1 MIDGLDE
8 YILRHIDA
16 EGNYLH
22 ALWRDTQLRLAYGQM
37 ASGHLQGRML
47 KMLVRMI
54 RPRRLLE
61 LGTFSGYSAL
71 SMAEGLEDGAEL
83 HTVEVFDELEDFLR
97 QWIGGSPW
105 ADRIHLHIGD
115 ALDIVPRMDMVW
127 DMVFVDADKR
137 HYADYYRML
146 MPRIRPGGYLIADNT
161 LWYGHVLEQHPRES
175 DLQTR
180 GIQAFNDMVAADPH
194 VEKVILPLRDGLTVI
209 RKKES

>member
-1 MIDGLDE
+1 MSDGLDE

-180 GIQAFNDMVAADPH
+180 GIQAFNDMVAADAH

>member
-1 MIDGLDE
+1 MSDGLDE

-83 HTVEVFDELEDFLR
+83 HIPHYGDDDLSSRDHLLYRNTIESC
-97 QWIGGSPW
+97 IGLVLLTG
-105 ADRIHLHIGD
+105 IHDLLVSIPCSRLILDTDNDPTDIRLVCDIG
-115 ALDIVPRMDMVW
+115 
-127 DMVFVDADKR
+127 
-137 HYADYYRML
+137 
-146 MPRIRPGGYLIADNT
+146 
-161 LWYGHVLEQHPRES
+161 
-175 DLQTR
+175 
-180 GIQAFNDMVAADPH
+180 
-194 VEKVILPLRDGLTVI
+194 
-209 RKKES
+209 

>member
-1 MIDGLDE
+1 MSDGLDE

-37 ASGHLQGRML
+37 VSGHLQGRML

-209 RKKES
+209 RKKEA

>member
-1 MIDGLDE
+1 
-8 YILRHIDA
+8 
-16 EGNYLH
+16 
-22 ALWRDTQLRLAYGQM
+22 M

-115 ALDIVPRMDMVW
+115 ALDIVPRMDLVW

>member
-1 MIDGLDE
+1 MSNGLDE

-83 HTVEVFDELEDFLR
+83 HTVEIFDELEDFLR

>member
-1 MIDGLDE
+1 MSDGLDE

-146 MPRIRPGGYLIADNT
+146 MPRIRPGGYLIADNP
-161 LWYGHVLEQHPRES
+161 LWSGPVLEQHPRES

>member
-1 MIDGLDE
+1 MRDGLDE

>member
-1 MIDGLDE
+1 MNDALDE
-8 YILRHIDA
+8 YILRHIDE
-16 EGNYLH
+16 EGGYLH
-22 ALWRDTQLRLAYGQM
+22 DLWRDTQLRLAYGQM

-115 ALDIVPRMDMVW
+115 ALDIVPRMNVVW

-146 MPRIRPGGYLIADNT
+146 MPLIRPGGYLIADNT

-194 VEKVILPLRDGLTVI
+194 VEKVILPLRDGLTII
-209 RKKES
+209 RKKDG

>member
-1 MIDGLDE
+1 MSDGLDE

-127 DMVFVDADKR
+127 DMVFVDVDKR

>member
-1 MIDGLDE
+1 MSDGLDE

-37 ASGHLQGRML
+37 VSGHLQGRML

>member
-1 MIDGLDE
+1 MSDGLDE

-194 VEKVILPLRDGLTVI
+194 VEKVILPLLDGLTVI

>member
-1 MIDGLDE
+1 MNDALDE
-8 YILRHIDA
+8 YILRHIDE
-16 EGNYLH
+16 EGGYLH
-22 ALWRDTQLRLAYGQM
+22 DLWRDTQLRLAYGQM

-115 ALDIVPRMDMVW
+115 ALDIVPRMNVVW

-146 MPRIRPGGYLIADNT
+146 MPLIRPGGYLIADNT

-180 GIQAFNDMVAADPH
+180 GIQAFNDMVAADPR
-194 VEKVILPLRDGLTVI
+194 VEKVILPLRDGLTII
-209 RKKES
+209 RKKDG

>member
-1 MIDGLDE
+1 MSDGLDE

-37 ASGHLQGRML
+37 ASGHLQGRMR
-47 KMLVRMI
+47 KMLVRRI

>member
-1 MIDGLDE
+1 MSDGLDE

-105 ADRIHLHIGD
+105 ADSIHLHIGD
-115 ALDIVPRMDMVW
+115 SLDIVPRMDMVW

>member
-1 MIDGLDE
+1 MSDGLDE
-8 YILRHIDA
+8 YSLRHIDA
-16 EGNYLH
+16 EGKYLH

>member
-1 MIDGLDE
+1 MSDGLDE

-37 ASGHLQGRML
+37 ASGNLQGRML

>member
-1 MIDGLDE
+1 MSDGLDE

-137 HYADYYRML
+137 HYADHYRML

>member
-1 MIDGLDE
+1 MSDGLDE

-161 LWYGHVLEQHPRES
+161 LWYGHVLEQHLRES

>member
-1 MIDGLDE
+1 MSDGLDE

-37 ASGHLQGRML
+37 ASGHLQGRLL

>member
-1 MIDGLDE
+1 MSDGLDE

-180 GIQAFNDMVAADPH
+180 GIQAFNDMVAADLH

-209 RKKES
+209 RKKEA

>member
-1 MIDGLDE
+1 MNDALDE
-8 YILRHIDA
+8 YILRHIDE
-16 EGNYLH
+16 EGGYLH
-22 ALWRDTQLRLAYGQM
+22 DLWRDTQLRLAYGQM

-71 SMAEGLEDGAEL
+71 SMAEGLEAGAEL

-115 ALDIVPRMDMVW
+115 ALDIVPRMNVVW

-146 MPRIRPGGYLIADNT
+146 MPLIRPGGYLIADNT

-180 GIQAFNDMVAADPH
+180 GIQAFNDMVAADPR
-194 VEKVILPLRDGLTVI
+194 VEKVILPLRDGLTII
-209 RKKES
+209 RKKDG

>member
-1 MIDGLDE
+1 MSDGLDE

-127 DMVFVDADKR
+127 HMVFVDADKR

>member
-1 MIDGLDE
+1 MSDGLDE
-8 YILRHIDA
+8 YIRRHIDA

>member
-1 MIDGLDE
+1 MSDGLDE

-127 DMVFVDADKR
+127 DMVFVDADKL

>member
-1 MIDGLDE
+1 MSDGLDE

-115 ALDIVPRMDMVW
+115 ALDIVPRMDMFW

>member
-1 MIDGLDE
+1 MSDGLDE

-115 ALDIVPRMDMVW
+115 ALDIVPRMGMVW

>member
-1 MIDGLDE
+1 MSDGLDE

-146 MPRIRPGGYLIADNT
+146 MPRIRPGGYLIADNP

>member
-1 MIDGLDE
+1 MNDALDE
-8 YILRHIDA
+8 YILRHIDE
-16 EGNYLH
+16 EGGYLH
-22 ALWRDTQLRLAYGQM
+22 DLWRDTQLRLAYGQM

-71 SMAEGLEDGAEL
+71 SMAEGLEEGAEL

-115 ALDIVPRMDMVW
+115 ALDIVPRMNVVW

-146 MPRIRPGGYLIADNT
+146 MPLIRPGGYLIADNT

-180 GIQAFNDMVAADPH
+180 GIQAFNDMVAADPR
-194 VEKVILPLRDGLTVI
+194 VEKVILPLRDGLTII
-209 RKKES
+209 RKKDG

>member
-1 MIDGLDE
+1 MNDVLDE
-8 YILRHIDA
+8 YILRHIDE
-16 EGNYLH
+16 EGGYLH
-22 ALWRDTQLRLAYGQM
+22 DLWRDTQLRLAYGQM

-115 ALDIVPRMDMVW
+115 ALDIVPRMNVVW

-146 MPRIRPGGYLIADNT
+146 MPLIRPGGYLIADNT

-180 GIQAFNDMVAADPH
+180 GIQAFNDMVAADPR
-194 VEKVILPLRDGLTVI
+194 VEKVILPLRDGLTII
-209 RKKES
+209 RKKDD

>member
-1 MIDGLDE
+1 MSDGLDE

-16 EGNYLH
+16 EGNYLP

-180 GIQAFNDMVAADPH
+180 GIQAFNDMVAADPP

-209 RKKES
+209 HKKES